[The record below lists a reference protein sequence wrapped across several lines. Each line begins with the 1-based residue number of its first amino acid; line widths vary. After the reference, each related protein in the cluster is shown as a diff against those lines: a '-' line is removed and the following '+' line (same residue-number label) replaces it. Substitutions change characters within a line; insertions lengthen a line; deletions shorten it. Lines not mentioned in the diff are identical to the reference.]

1 MKKIKFTW
9 AKAIRFSIIAF
20 FLTVLAVILENF
32 MTQSR
37 RQPEIPVKSEE
48 LTQQKI
54 EKREKVE
61 YLEVKRDEGNLWLR
75 ADKHSVGEDD
85 RYHLEG
91 NVEVIFPKR
100 RGGKDIL
107 LYGDEV
113 IYDKEGNHLF
123 IPGKARIKHKDLE
136 VESVSLHYE
145 KEKELFRSDEGISFS
160 SDRASGYARRVTY
173 SLKEEKI
180 VLEEKIH
187 LEMKQNQESSFPL
200 VVEASRFEYSRKTKS
215 GTVEGGVR
223 LFHGKSEAY
232 ADFLSFELSSD
243 EEQIRTLFLKGNAK
257 ASLIEEEAVDGRRE
271 IEAEEITLNA
281 FPDVP
286 EIHEI
291 IAKEDCTY
299 RFFSSSDGFTEV
311 YSESMKFV
319 LNRDGELE
327 EFHAVKNT
335 RMVNQEESSEEQ
347 QILSGEEML
356 LEGKANIL
364 HVKGK
369 GKFGVKVKSSL
380 SEIIAKEVDVSLN
393 DNNLE
398 ARGGVKVVLKAQ
410 DKEDSVG
417 FFSKKQPVFITA
429 RVMRF
434 SEEEKRF
441 FFMEN
446 IKIWQEDNVLRAGE
460 IMLNAETRK
469 ILCIQGVKAT
479 VPYKPKDKEEE
490 RVEIS
495 SDIMIF
501 RPEENLVSY
510 RENASLKVKDI
521 KLGARSISVYL
532 KEKEGEMMKIIAQE
546 NVVIEQ
552 NLREGRGEEASY
564 DVDEEIIVLSGNPV
578 LIEKDKGITR
588 GDKLTFYIADGRI
601 AIENKDRE
609 RSETVIKS

>member
-532 KEKEGEMMKIIAQE
+532 KEKEGEMMKIVAQE